1 MTNSKD
7 LTSSE
12 ILRDTINE
20 AILEKKGEQIV
31 NLDLRNLYNSI
42 TDFFVICQ
50 ASNPTQ
56 MQAIANEIR
65 RSCREKLNEKVF
77 SSEGINDDPEWIL
90 LDYFDVVVHVFSDSA
105 RQKFKLEDVWAD
117 AERVNIDDF
126 GNIIKTN

>member
-7 LTSSE
+7 LTPSE
-12 ILRDTINE
+12 LLRDTINE

-31 NLDLRNLYNSI
+31 NLDLRILYNSI

-56 MQAIANEIR
+56 MEAIANEIR

-77 SSEGINDDPEWIL
+77 SSEGINDDTEWIL
-90 LDYFDVVVHVFSDSA
+90 LDYFDVVVHIFSEQS
-105 RQKFKLEDVWAD
+105 RQKFNLEAVWAD
-117 AERVNIDDF
+117 AERSDIDDF
-126 GNIIKTN
+126 GNIIKNK

>member
-31 NLDLRNLYNSI
+31 NLDLRKLYNSI

-50 ASNPTQ
+50 ASNHSQ
-56 MQAIANEIR
+56 MDAIVNEIR
-65 RSCREKLNEKVF
+65 RNCREKLNEKVF

-90 LDYFDVVVHVFSDSA
+90 LDYFDVVVHVFSEQG
-105 RQKFKLEDVWAD
+105 RQKFRLEEVWAD
-117 AERVNIDDF
+117 ADKVSIDDL
-126 GNIIKTN
+126 GNIREK

>member
-31 NLDLRNLYNSI
+31 NLDLRKLYNSI
-42 TDFFVICQ
+42 TDFFIICQ
-50 ASNPTQ
+50 ASNSTQ
-56 MQAIANEIR
+56 MEAIVNEIR

-77 SSEGINDDPEWIL
+77 SSEGITDDPEWIL
-90 LDYFDVVVHVFSDSA
+90 LDYFDVVVHVFSEQA
-105 RQKFKLEDVWAD
+105 RQKFKLETVWAD
-117 AERVNIDDF
+117 ADKVNIDDF
-126 GNIIKTN
+126 GNSNRNN